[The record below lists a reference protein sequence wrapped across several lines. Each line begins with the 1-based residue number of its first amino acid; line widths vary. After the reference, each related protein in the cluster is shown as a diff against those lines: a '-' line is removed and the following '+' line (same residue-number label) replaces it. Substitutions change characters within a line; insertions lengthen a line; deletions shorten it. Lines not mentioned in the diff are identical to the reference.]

1 LLKRWELVAIVL
13 GGLSLFAPQPEPP
26 ARAPQRLAIYYGY
39 PSLVNEAAGD
49 IEKAASAFGVFDVI
63 VLGDGVE
70 FADHRAD
77 RQPNGVGAEEHE
89 KARQIIASIR
99 SHSPARRVYGY
110 ICLGDS
116 QRLGQPE
123 IERRADLWKAMGVS
137 GIFLDEAGYDWKIV
151 DRKRQNAAIAYIHSL
166 GLSAFLNAFYP
177 RDLFSAENLSGK
189 NPDRAASLMDQR
201 DLFLL
206 ESFQVENGSY
216 EEAGEWQQRGTQAL
230 NYRSQFGSSI
240 FATTTSSLGQPFDP
254 RKLAYAWW
262 GTWFYG
268 LDGFSWGEPNFAGP
282 DSALPDR
289 GCPSVDAKL
298 INSQERSRVETDG
311 VLFWR
316 RVGSSLFVIDTAN
329 HVVRVAPVETSAQA
343 KLIDFQLV
351 SLQHSHALTCG
362 ASR

>member
-1 LLKRWELVAIVL
+1 LLKRWELVLIVL
-13 GGLSLFAPQPEPP
+13 GGLSLLTPQPESVS
-26 ARAPQRLAIYYGY
+26 RTPQRLAIYYGY

-49 IEKAASAFGVFDVI
+49 VQKAASAFSVFDVI

-77 RQPNGVGAEEHE
+77 RQPNGVGADEHE
-89 KARQIIASIR
+89 KARQIISTIR
-99 SHSPARRVYGY
+99 SSPARRVYGY

-116 QRLGQPE
+116 QRLAQAE

-166 GLSAFLNAFYP
+166 GLSAFVNSFYP
-177 RDLFSAENLSGK
+177 RDLFSSENLSGK
-189 NPDRAASLMDQR
+189 NPDRVPSLMDQR

-216 EEAGEWQQRGTQAL
+216 EEAGEWQQRVSQAL
-230 NYRSQFGSSI
+230 NSRSQFGSGI

-262 GTWFYG
+262 GSWFYG

-289 GCPSVDAKL
+289 VCPSVDAKL
-298 INSQERSRVETDG
+298 INSPERSRVETDG

-329 HVVRVAPVETSAQA
+329 HVVRVAPVESSGQT

-351 SLQHSHALTCG
+351 SLQHSRALTCG